1 MIKRS
6 AHQDDIT
13 IINTYEINIGTQK
26 YIKETLIDMKA
37 EIYNNAIIIKDF
49 NTPLSTMNNRS
60 FPPEIKKDTLL
71 VELFFRTNRP
81 NR

>member
-37 EIYNNAIIIKDF
+37 EIYNNAIVIKDF
-49 NTPLSTMNNRS
+49 NTPLSTMNRS

-71 VELFFRTNRP
+71 IELFFRTNRP

>member
-1 MIKRS
+1 
-6 AHQDDIT
+6 
-13 IINTYEINIGTQK
+13 
-26 YIKETLIDMKA
+26 MKA

-60 FPPEIKKDTLL
+60 FPPEIKTDTLL
-71 VELFFRTNRP
+71 IELFFRPNRP

>member
-1 MIKRS
+1 
-6 AHQDDIT
+6 
-13 IINTYEINIGTQK
+13 
-26 YIKETLIDMKA
+26 MKA

-49 NTPLSTMNNRS
+49 NTPLSTMNRS

-71 VELFFRTNRP
+71 IELFFRLNRP